1 MTQPVTRKLDVRKWE
16 MVNAKIP
23 ETLWPVKVVTSADA
37 AGMKWLAENEPK
49 MWASIASAFE
59 TKAGKIGVKVEEL
72 KNG

>member
-49 MWASIASAFE
+49 MWASIASAF
-59 TKAGKIGVKVEEL
+59 
-72 KNG
+72 